1 MSITITKKP
10 WNISKRQL
18 DVFSTKNI
26 EKALYAFNRTGSGE
40 YYMMDSF
47 SGKIIV
53 DSPNASILCGHPQSL
68 LDERDFNLYR
78 KILKKDEWTWAKKM
92 NAAAHNVFF
101 RYPISQR
108 TKLVVSY
115 DLAVVTAD
123 KRELVLHHKVVPYA
137 LCKNGNLWLRL
148 CHVIVSASKQ
158 QKNEAFFT
166 NTETNEQY
174 VFSGN
179 QLVLSDRI
187 DVTLEDVKILEWLT
201 KGFSDREMCLMLG
214 NSKLNTFKS
223 KKQRLFEKLEVANS
237 AGAVHKAHLL
247 GII

>member
-1 MSITITKKP
+1 MSITITKKS

-26 EKALYAFNRTGSGE
+26 EKTLYAFNRTGSGE

-47 SGKIIV
+47 SGKIVV
-53 DSPNASILCGHPQSL
+53 DSPNASILCGHPQNL
-68 LDERDFNLYR
+68 LDRHDFNLYR
-78 KILKKDEWTWAKKM
+78 EILKKDEWTWAKKM

-108 TKLVVSY
+108 TKLVASY

-158 QKNEAFFT
+158 KKNEAFFT
-166 NTETNEQY
+166 NTETNERY

-187 DVTLEDVKILEWLT
+187 DVTPEDVQVLEWLT
-201 KGFSDREMCLMLG
+201 KGFSDREICLMLE
-214 NSKLNTFKS
+214 NSSINTFKS
-223 KKQRLFEKLEVANS
+223 KKQRLFEKLDVTNS